1 MAYTLQNKTEEY
13 LDAGFNIEWLNANE
27 QVARIVDKYI
37 DSVDTGAAWSPER
50 LRQELETTSWWRD
63 LSEAQREW
71 EVLSAEQPGEANLR
85 ISDNRRT
92 AQQLG
97 MLMGVQLSD
106 SQLDA
111 LARKAA
117 ENGWS
122 EDDFRLAIAKE
133 FKPTSGIQAQGDA
146 QNTMAQIR
154 SMAEQY
160 LVRPSDSL
168 VNEWTMQVL
177 RGDRAIEDLR
187 TYFIDRAASMYKG
200 VADDLRA
207 GATTREILDPYLA
220 DAYEEL
226 GVTEAN
232 INLFDAKWSAP
243 LTGENNEPLTREQWI
258 AQIRSDSRYGWDQ
271 TWKARNAAAEM
282 GRELQT
288 LFGG

>member
-122 EDDFRLAIAKE
+122 EDDFRLAIAAE
-133 FKPTSGIQAQGDA
+133 FKPTSGTEYSGDA
-146 QNTMAQIR
+146 QNTMAQLR
-154 SMAEQY
+154 AMAEQY
-160 LVRPSDSL
+160 LVRPSDKL
-168 VNEWTMQVL
+168 INEWTVQVL
-177 RGDRAIEDLR
+177 RGDRAVEDFR
-187 TYFIDRAASMYKG
+187 TYFMDRAASMYKG
-200 VADDLRA
+200 VADDIRA

-232 INLFDAKWSAP
+232 VNLFDAKWTAA
-243 LTGENNEPLTREQWI
+243 LTGENGEPLSREQWI
-258 AQIRSDSRYGWDQ
+258 AKIRSDKQYGWDQ